1 MIFIAGGAGY
11 IGSHINKLLYQKG
24 HRAVVFD
31 NLSLGHKDFVK
42 WGNFVLGDLSDRQ
55 QIRECFLKYPVD
67 AVMHFSAYASVE
79 ESIQDPSKYYNNN
92 VINTINLLDTMV
104 EFEIDSL
111 IFSSSCAIYGI
122 PEEVPIKETHPKN
135 PVNPY
140 GKSKLIVEEIFSDYE
155 RAYGLKTISL
165 RYFNAAGADSD
176 GDIGERHDPE
186 THLIPLAIYA
196 ALSKRED
203 IKIFGGDY
211 PTQDRT
217 CIRDYIHVTDLADAH
232 IRALEYLKNTKKSNV
247 FNLGNGSG
255 YSVREVIETVKRVS
269 KKDFAVVE
277 SERRPGDPPVLIA
290 DSRKAEKELN
300 WKPDHSELETIVK
313 TAWEWH
319 SKDI

>member
-24 HRAVVFD
+24 HRTVVFD

-42 WGNFVLGDLSDRQ
+42 WGNFVLGDLSDRE
-55 QIRECFLKYPVD
+55 QIRECFLKYPID

-79 ESIQDPSKYYNNN
+79 ESVQDPSKYYNNN

-140 GKSKLIVEEIFSDYE
+140 GKSKLIVEEIFNDYD

-165 RYFNAAGADSD
+165 RYFNAAGADPE

-196 ALSKRED
+196 ALGKRED
-203 IKIFGGDY
+203 IKIFGTDY
-211 PTQDRT
+211 PTGDRT

-232 IRALEYLKNTKKSNV
+232 IRALEYLKSTQKSNM

-255 YSVREVIETVKRVS
+255 YSVKEVIETVKRVS

-290 DSRKAEKELN
+290 DSQKATKELK
-300 WKPDHSELETIVK
+300 WKPGHSELETIVK
-313 TAWEWH
+313 TAWDWH
-319 SKDI
+319 LKDI